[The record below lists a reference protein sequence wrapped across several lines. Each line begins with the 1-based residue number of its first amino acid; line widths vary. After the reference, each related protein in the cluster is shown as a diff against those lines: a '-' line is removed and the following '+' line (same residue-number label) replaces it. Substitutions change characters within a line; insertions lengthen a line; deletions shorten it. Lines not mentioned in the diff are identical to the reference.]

1 LPDQSE
7 QPRDADVP
15 EDLRRALA
23 DDEVAR
29 DAFERLPWSH
39 RREYVDWIVEAKRDE
54 TRRRRIEETLARLR
68 ERSTAR

>member
-1 LPDQSE
+1 MTDQSG

-29 DAFERLPWSH
+29 DAFERLPRSH